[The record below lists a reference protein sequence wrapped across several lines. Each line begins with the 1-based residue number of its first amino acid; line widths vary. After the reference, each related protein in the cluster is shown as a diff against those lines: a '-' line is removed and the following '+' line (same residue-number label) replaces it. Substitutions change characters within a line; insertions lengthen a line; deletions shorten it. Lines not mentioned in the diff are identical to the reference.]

1 MYFKKIDVIK
11 KSDHSL
17 CMWNEQNKV
26 AGVRGNI
33 IMNTSIP
40 IHKIIKNTKLN
51 KNNDKKNNAKKKTQK
66 NKK

>member
-1 MYFKKIDVIK
+1 
-11 KSDHSL
+11 
-17 CMWNEQNKV
+17 MWNEQNKV

-51 KNNDKKNNAKKKTQK
+51 KNNDKKNNAKKKH
-66 NKK
+66 KKIRNRNEKFLP

>member
-1 MYFKKIDVIK
+1 
-11 KSDHSL
+11 
-17 CMWNEQNKV
+17 MWNKQNKV

-51 KNNDKKNNAKKKTQK
+51 KNNDKKNNAKKKNT
-66 NKK
+66 KK